1 VSSAVKLGD
10 FDTGRKFGEAGIANG
25 VKFGEANVVVAADAK
40 LGDVDARAKFG
51 DIGAVI
57 GLKLG
62 DAIACAVG
70 VKFGDLAAVVLA
82 ASISGDTDF
91 VGIVGRKFGD
101 MANESVL
108 FGADSDGA
116 NMAAKSGD
124 VDESVGAGL
133 LYVDTLG
140 HTASAPSSTWS

>member
-10 FDTGRKFGEAGIANG
+10 FDTGRKFGEAGVANG
-25 VKFGEANVVVAADAK
+25 VKFGEADVVAAADAE
-40 LGDVDARAKFG
+40 LGDVDTRAKFG
-51 DIGAVI
+51 DIGVVI

-62 DAIACAVG
+62 DAITCAVG
-70 VKFGDLAAVVLA
+70 VKFGDLAVVVLT

-108 FGADSDGA
+108 LGADSDGA

-124 VDESVGAGL
+124 VDETVGAGL

-140 HTASAPSSTWS
+140 HTASAPSST